1 MVFDV
6 ILYNYLNINLNLKVM
21 KNLLYILAILLIV
34 IWGIVFKPAENIH
47 LLIGLAVVIIIIN
60 LFFDKRLSKQ

>member
-1 MVFDV
+1 MAFDV

>member
-6 ILYNYLNINLNLKVM
+6 ILYNYFNINLNLKVM

-47 LLIGLAVVIIIIN
+47 LLIGLALVIIIIN

>member
-1 MVFDV
+1 MAFDV
-6 ILYNYLNINLNLKVM
+6 ILYNYFNINLNLKVM

-47 LLIGLAVVIIIIN
+47 LLIGLALVIIIIN